1 MKKSMMSMAAVL
13 LLSSGLLYA
22 DETPKPTVNKAD
34 GTYIGLGGGLSYNIS
49 VVSAGHYQDSTTT
62 YTSGSLSDSSA
73 GFIAYG
79 GYQFNKIIA
88 VEAAYTYYGSF
99 SDTLK
104 KMGGGVVEI
113 SNKPSTVSVYANGGY
128 TFGNGL
134 RPFLQLGLGYMMVNG
149 STTAD
154 NIGLDD
160 GAAIRFGLGLEYA
173 PPKLAGLGFRV
184 SYVED
189 VGMDFNYKSY
199 DNGTDRSTLKMNI
212 NGMLY
217 VGAQY
222 KF

>member
-1 MKKSMMSMAAVL
+1 MAAVL

-34 GTYIGLGGGLSYNIS
+34 GAYIGLGGGLSYNIS

-104 KMGGGVVEI
+104 KTGGGVVEI

-160 GAAIRFGLGLEYA
+160 GAAMRFGLGLEYA

>member
-1 MKKSMMSMAAVL
+1 MMSIAAVL
-13 LLSSGLLYA
+13 LLSSGVLYA
-22 DETPKPTVNKAD
+22 DETVQPVASKAD
-34 GTYIGLGGGLSYNIS
+34 GAYIGLGGGLSYDIGFLS
-49 VVSAGHYQDSTTT
+49 VGTYQDSSTV
-62 YTSGSLSDSSA
+62 YTSGSLRDSSA

-99 SDTLK
+99 SDTLDRK
-104 KMGGGVVEI
+104 GGGVDTI
-113 SNKPSTVSVYANGGY
+113 SSDPSTVSVYANAGY

-134 RPFLQLGLGYMMVNG
+134 RPFLQLGLGYMMING

-160 GAAIRFGLGLEYA
+160 GVAMRFGLGLEYA
-173 PPKLAGLGFRV
+173 PPKLAGFGFRV

-189 VGMDFNYKSY
+189 VAMDFNYKSY
-199 DNGTDRSTLKMNI
+199 DNGTDRSTLMMNI